1 MWNYDNYSLVPS
13 SLISWASFLHQL
25 EGIVN
30 HYLYLFIAL
39 VKKFNVDRLAGA
51 VLIAPVLN
59 YWWAGLPA
67 NLTNEVFYQQKLQDQ
82 WTVRVAHYIPWLT
95 YWWNT
100 QKWFPSS
107 SLIADSIDLLS
118 LQDRELLPKRSDRKN
133 HVVCIWIIEWK
144 SCNFIIYICCW
155 LDSYQLILIFVGD
168 CCA

>member
-1 MWNYDNYSLVPS
+1 M
-13 SLISWASFLHQL
+13 HQL

-133 HVVCIWIIEWK
+133 HVVCIWIIE
-144 SCNFIIYICCW
+144 
-155 LDSYQLILIFVGD
+155 
-168 CCA
+168 